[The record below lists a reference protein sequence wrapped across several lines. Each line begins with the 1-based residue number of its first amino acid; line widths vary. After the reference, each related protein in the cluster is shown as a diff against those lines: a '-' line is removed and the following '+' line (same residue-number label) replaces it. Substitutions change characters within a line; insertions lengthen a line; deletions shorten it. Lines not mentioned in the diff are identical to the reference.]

1 MRLKV
6 ERYYFMFDV
15 YMCPNTECW
24 YDKNTGNKG
33 EHCPE
38 CGTLLQKVGIR
49 ESSNL
54 IQQKKELKKD
64 PTVKARQKEYKRL
77 QKLLFSDETVDADL
91 KGGIEEDMLNL
102 ASHEAGTKW
111 MRVGTLLS
119 FNSTE
124 QMIGAGFKALIDQ
137 NKIIIKQN
145 EQILR
150 ALKNLNNE

>member
-1 MRLKV
+1 ML
-6 ERYYFMFDV
+6 DV
-15 YMCPNTECW
+15 YMCPDLDCNNIKQEKKEG
-24 YDKNTGNKG
+24 Y
-33 EHCPE
+33 CPE
-38 CGTLLQKVGIR
+38 CGSQLKKVGIR
-49 ESSNL
+49 EAVRLSNDK
-54 IQQKKELKKD
+54 QKKTQENNQKLK
-64 PTVKARQKEYKRL
+64 REEYLKTEKGL
-77 QKLLFSDETVDADL
+77 NKLLFSDGIDDNDL
-91 KGGIEEDMLNL
+91 RSSIQTDMLNL